1 MLYIVFIILFT
12 YVCAYT
18 IPEHIASGIVP
29 QFLSALFFERRSCC
43 IIQASLKHEIIPVSA
58 ISAGIKG
65 MYQ

>member
-29 QFLSALFFERRSCC
+29 QFLSALFFERRS
-43 IIQASLKHEIIPVSA
+43 HPWTYHPERD
-58 ISAGIKG
+58 
-65 MYQ
+65 